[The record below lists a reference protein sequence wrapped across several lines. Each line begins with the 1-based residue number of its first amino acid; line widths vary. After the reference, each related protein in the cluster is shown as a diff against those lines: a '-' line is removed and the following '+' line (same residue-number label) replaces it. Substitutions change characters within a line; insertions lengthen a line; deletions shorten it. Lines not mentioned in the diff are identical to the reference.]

1 MALLQK
7 IKTISRRIYQLE
19 GGTGNNQPAR
29 ASDVNP
35 IIDWVNN
42 RSDVNTAAN
51 AVTGSATA
59 ATLNTVSGTI
69 TTASLTTAAAS
80 AATVNY
86 TVTDAYCTANS
97 TVLVQIAGG
106 TSTTGVPYIFKV
118 VPSAGSFVISFVN
131 VHPSAALNGTLIF
144 KFIIL

>member
-42 RSDVNTAAN
+42 RSDVNTAVNTA
-51 AVTGSATA
+51 TSASAA
-59 ATLNTVSGTI
+59 ATLNAYSGTI
-69 TTASLTTAAAS
+69 TTEALTTAAQ
-80 AATVNY
+80 ATATL
-86 TVTDAYCTANS
+86 TVTNAYCTANS
-97 TVLVQIAGG
+97 TVLVVFAGG
-106 TSTTGVPYIFKV
+106 SYTTGNPVLTRV
-118 VPSAGSFVISFVN
+118 VPAAGSFVITFGNLNPTNAV
-131 VHPSAALNGTLIF
+131 NGTIIM

>member
-7 IKTISRRIYQLE
+7 IRTLSRRIVQLE

-35 IIDWVNN
+35 IIQWVND
-42 RSDVNTAAN
+42 RSDITTAAN

-59 ATLNTVSGTI
+59 ATINAISGTI
-69 TTASLTTAAAS
+69 TTASLTTAANTS
-80 AATVNY
+80 VTY
-86 TVTDAYCTANS
+86 TVTDAYCTTSS
-97 TVLVQIAGG
+97 TVLVNIAGG
-106 TSTTGVPYIFKV
+106 SSSAGLPLILRV
-118 VPSAGSFVISFVN
+118 VPGNGSFVITFRN
-131 VHPSAALNGTLIF
+131 FDGTNALNGNLIF

>member
-7 IKTISRRIYQLE
+7 IKTISRRLVQLE

-42 RSDVNTAAN
+42 RSDVTTAAN
-51 AVTGSATA
+51 AVTGSGTA
-59 ATLNTVSGTI
+59 ATINAYSGTI
-69 TTASLTTAAAS
+69 TTASLSTAANTS
-80 AATVNY
+80 VTY

-97 TVLVQIAGG
+97 TVLVNIAGG
-106 TSTTGVPYIFKV
+106 TNSAGLPLILRV
-118 VPSAGSFVISFVN
+118 VPGNGSFVITFRN
-131 VHPSAALNGTLIF
+131 FDGTNALSGTLIF